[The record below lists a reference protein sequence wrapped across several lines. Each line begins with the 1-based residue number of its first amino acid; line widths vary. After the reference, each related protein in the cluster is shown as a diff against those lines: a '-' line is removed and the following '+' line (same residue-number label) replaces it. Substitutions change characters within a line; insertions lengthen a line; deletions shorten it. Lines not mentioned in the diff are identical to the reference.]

1 MQSKEAKMKQMVE
14 FKVRTSQ
21 VRWLEQA
28 YMSQNTDAAMAF
40 WNDMCR
46 TKVVRVNMAQLFW
59 LIGKLEVKADTHNDN
74 QEYADRN
81 SALRFR
87 QKCLKEFNKV
97 APFSENW
104 SLQFDSDEYEA
115 AYEDYTGVDAP

>member
-1 MQSKEAKMKQMVE
+1 MKQKVG

-28 YMSQNTDAAMAF
+28 GMSQNTDAGMAF
-40 WNDMCR
+40 WFNMCR
-46 TKVVRVNMAQLFW
+46 TKVVNVNMAQLFW
-59 LIGKLEVKADTHNDN
+59 LIGKLESKADAHNDN

-87 QKCLKEFNKV
+87 QKCLQEFNKV
-97 APFSENW
+97 ATFNENW
-104 SLQFDSDEYEA
+104 SLQFDPAEWEA
-115 AYEDYTGVDAP
+115 AHQDYSGVDA